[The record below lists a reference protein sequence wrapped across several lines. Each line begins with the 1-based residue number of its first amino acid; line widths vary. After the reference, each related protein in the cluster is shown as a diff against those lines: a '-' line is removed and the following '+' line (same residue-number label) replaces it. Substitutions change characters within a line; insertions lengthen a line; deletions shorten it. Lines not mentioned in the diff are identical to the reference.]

1 MHKRDLQDGDLL
13 DNRLATLCE
22 KNLEMLSSGE
32 QKFASE
38 CLSHFWRAIA
48 YGLEGGKRL
57 RGRLVMATSQAVFGV
72 KTFKGLPKTMQ
83 TLILDASMAIEC
95 VHAFSLVHDDLP
107 IMDDDKLR
115 RGKNTLHVEY
125 DEGVALLAGDALQTL
140 GTEILSSSDVLKLR
154 RFRLIREL
162 SLATG
167 ARGMAGGQM
176 IDIKAVQEKLS
187 EIEIKNMHRLKTGAL
202 LTAAVRM
209 GFFGV
214 NKKKDECKLSGLMA
228 FISNLGLAFQVV
240 DDILDATGK
249 EILLGKTVGRD
260 IKLMKPN
267 FVQVCGVEKSRAFAE
282 KSLEAALSSIENYGA
297 EGNNLRDLAIS
308 LVRRQK

>member
-1 MHKRDLQDGDLL
+1 
-13 DNRLATLCE
+13 
-22 KNLEMLSSGE
+22 
-32 QKFASE
+32 
-38 CLSHFWRAIA
+38 
-48 YGLEGGKRL
+48 
-57 RGRLVMATSQAVFGV
+57 
-72 KTFKGLPKTMQ
+72 
-83 TLILDASMAIEC
+83 
-95 VHAFSLVHDDLP
+95 
-107 IMDDDKLR
+107 
-115 RGKNTLHVEY
+115 
-125 DEGVALLAGDALQTL
+125 
-140 GTEILSSSDVLKLR
+140 
-154 RFRLIREL
+154 
-162 SLATG
+162 
-167 ARGMAGGQM
+167 M